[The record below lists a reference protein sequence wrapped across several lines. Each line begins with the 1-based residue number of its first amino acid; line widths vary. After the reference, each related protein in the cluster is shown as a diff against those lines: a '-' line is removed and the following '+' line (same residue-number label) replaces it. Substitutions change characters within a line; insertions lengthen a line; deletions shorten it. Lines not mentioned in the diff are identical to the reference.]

1 MERAADVSV
10 ILDGNDGQGPLLL
23 GRFPEEPE
31 WLVLDRHRAQE
42 GLAVVSLTIEV
53 PLQFP
58 CWFHQPGTVVAWFPA
73 RDAPDPSQTSE
84 WLALVADTIHI
95 LRQTGRAV
103 YVHCVEGNPARGG
116 GGGISD
122 PSPEDGS
129 RGGAA
134 LDRSDARSGSST
146 TSGSCCTSSNR
157 VGTPDGE
164 GEKRPQ

>member
-84 WLALVADTIHI
+84 WLALVADTIHT

-103 YVHCVEGNPARGG
+103 YVHCVEGQ
-116 GGGISD
+116 
-122 PSPEDGS
+122 S
-129 RGGAA
+129 RSAAAVAAYLIRHQKMDAGAA
-134 LDRSDARSGSST
+134 RRWIAAR
-146 TSGSCCTSSNR
+146 
-157 VGTPDGE
+157 
-164 GEKRPQ
+164 RPVRIQHHFWELLHQLKPGGNP